1 MAVPKSWLWGSEVLN
16 KETADSKSSH
26 ATLFTSLKFEYLNI
40 RIIFHCITVASW
52 EYLFNR
58 KFVFSSLNFW
68 GFFLSRK
75 ILCLQKMTGS
85 LMAYD
90 ICYFVF
96 FSLRKSTFE
105 ARKNIFYF
113 TPKALS
119 VLETLK
125 FQNFGLIFQIL
136 NFSMSSNELVWKK

>member
-1 MAVPKSWLWGSEVLN
+1 
-16 KETADSKSSH
+16 
-26 ATLFTSLKFEYLNI
+26 
-40 RIIFHCITVASW
+40 
-52 EYLFNR
+52 
-58 KFVFSSLNFW
+58 
-68 GFFLSRK
+68 
-75 ILCLQKMTGS
+75 
-85 LMAYD
+85 MAYD

-105 ARKNIFYF
+105 ARENIFYF

-136 NFSMSSNELVWKK
+136 NFSMSSNELV